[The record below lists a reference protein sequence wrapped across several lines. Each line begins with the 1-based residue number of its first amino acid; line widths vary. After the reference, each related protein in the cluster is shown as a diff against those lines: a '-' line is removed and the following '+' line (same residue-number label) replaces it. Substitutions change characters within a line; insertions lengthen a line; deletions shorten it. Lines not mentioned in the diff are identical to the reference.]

1 MKLRWVILFLS
12 ALIGYQCYALPN
24 PKVLQ
29 FTVDDGLINGNIH
42 QIANDKYGYV
52 WFATENGLVRYD
64 GFNYKIFQSVPNSKS
79 GISHNFVNA
88 IYPENQKSIWLG
100 TMSGVDH
107 YNPMTGVFEHFY
119 FYNSMRNVYMKPGL
133 QVCSVDSICFV
144 RSDDKLLY
152 YCEIGNDTLR
162 PISYKN
168 FQSNSFVTAF
178 DVVSKTLLLVGNKDG
193 QVYTLT
199 KSGTTNML
207 FSMKSNIT
215 CIKALKK
222 GFFVVCAA
230 NGEVKMIDGTTFKE
244 LATYKV
250 DGFDTYINSVAELND
265 SVLALGMRSQG
276 VTELSYRGGIRYNT
290 VRNLVNKNCSSVC
303 QDSFGNLWI
312 GHSYGGITV
321 RLAYSI
327 EYNETTLPKKLDN
340 KKVLA
345 VAKVGDKT
353 YIGTD
358 GDGLCIYDSK
368 TAQCKQYTSKS
379 ALGGNNFD
387 DVVTSLFFD
396 GEYLWIGTYSK
407 GVFALSPQTG
417 NAAFSKQLSAISE
430 KNISTVFVDSQQNV
444 WVGTYES
451 GVFVFNKKLKSFVRH
466 YTGYEGDQYQTIS
479 CNGTTCFYEDT
490 QNSIWLGSYYG
501 ITKITHDG
509 KISIYRY
516 DTFQGMRSSV
526 VSAIT
531 QSKDGMVW
539 FGSLQGMSYYD
550 AKKDT
555 ILALHNVQ
563 TVSNLAVN
571 GIIPQKDSTLIVVT
585 PKLLYLYNPKT
596 NDFQYISTLGS
607 GEFSKNSI
615 CIYDE
620 TLLLG
625 TDKGIKSLVYP
636 IPFEKTSYHPFSLTE
651 VKVQG
656 VSVFSPESK
665 YNLISED
672 GVYYLDLPYY
682 EKDITISFSDFYF
695 DNTRPR
701 DFVYN
706 LKGLSNKKVSLQN
719 DNTVNYVGLQ
729 GGDYVFT
736 VNYLGND
743 QKNQIELHIHIAK
756 AIWERK
762 SFYII
767 LLLIVVGIITFFFV
781 RRMRKAKTMRNML
794 EHQVELRTK
803 DIQQKMKQIE
813 LQNEQ
818 IRLQRDAAMRQRV
831 DVERQ
836 RSGLE
841 KRLSILLEKLQKNDE
856 LIGGLKQKTIT
867 LNKEK
872 LFLKRKV
879 DLFENTITDVVFK
892 MLIPSEKIEYVNPSV
907 VSLTGFESRDF
918 YDSVIL
924 LKDLLTDEYKA
935 NLKLYRN
942 IITEGKMPEVAEFQ
956 ILTRSGNIKT
966 VRQYSRYETNLK
978 GSVIAL
984 ELLLEDITFQ
994 DVTKK
999 NVKVLEQPI
1008 PFVAQKEIVDEPP
1021 VEQYDWSTKT
1031 ILVADA
1037 DDQSFDYVC
1046 ECLAP
1051 THITILRSINGNDV
1065 VQRCKSQAEKIDLIL
1080 MDIQLP
1086 KLNGFE
1092 ATQHIRKFNVH
1103 IPIIAQTLYG
1113 NYEAKIQCFD
1123 AGCSTYISK
1132 PYKNTDLQ
1140 QVILKYIEE

>member
-1 MKLRWVILFLS
+1 MRLRWIILVLS
-12 ALIGYQCYALPN
+12 ALIGYQCYAVPN

-29 FTVDDGLINGNIH
+29 LTVDDGLINGNIH
-42 QIANDKYGYV
+42 QIANDDYGYV

-64 GFNYKIFQSVPNSKS
+64 GFNYKIYQSLPNSKS

-88 IYPENQKSIWLG
+88 IYPENQKSIWIG
-100 TMSGVDH
+100 TMSGVDQ
-107 YNPMTGVFEHFY
+107 YNPMTGIFEHFH
-119 FYNSMRNVYMKPGL
+119 FYNAMRNEHMKPGL
-133 QVCSVDSICFV
+133 QVRSVDSTCFV

-152 YCEIGNDTLR
+152 YCKLGSDTLH
-162 PISYKN
+162 PIKYKN
-168 FQSNSFVTAF
+168 FQSNSFITAF
-178 DVVSKTLLLVGNKDG
+178 DAISGTKLLVGNKDG
-193 QVYTLT
+193 QVYTVT

-207 FSMKSNIT
+207 FSMKSQIT
-215 CIKALKK
+215 CIKALKN
-222 GFFVVCAA
+222 GSFAVCAA
-230 NGEVKMIDGTTFKE
+230 NGEVRIINGTTFKE
-244 LATYKV
+244 IASYKV
-250 DGFDTYINSVAELND
+250 NGFDTYINSVAELND

-276 VTELSYRGGIRYNT
+276 VVELSYLAGVRYN
-290 VRNLVNKNCSSVC
+290 VIRNLVNNNCSSLC

-321 RLAYSI
+321 RLSHSI
-327 EYNETTLPKKLDN
+327 EYNETALPQKLDH

-345 VAKVGDKT
+345 IAKVGDKT

-368 TAQCKQYTSKS
+368 KAQCQQYTSKS
-379 ALGGNNFD
+379 TLGGYSFD

-396 GEYLWIGTYSK
+396 GEFLWIGTYNK
-407 GVFALSPQTG
+407 GVFALSTQTG
-417 NAAFSKQLSAISE
+417 KAAFSKQLSIMPE
-430 KNISTVFVDSQQNV
+430 KNISTIFEDSQQNM
-444 WVGTYES
+444 WLGTYES
-451 GVFVFNKKLKSFVRH
+451 GVLVFNKKSKSFVRH

-479 CNGTTCFYEDT
+479 CNGTTCFYEDA
-490 QNSIWLGSYYG
+490 QKSIWLGSYYG

-509 KISIYRY
+509 KITIYRY

-526 VSAIT
+526 VTAIT
-531 QSKDGMVW
+531 QNKDGKVW

-555 ILALHNVQ
+555 ILALQNVQ
-563 TVSNLAVN
+563 TANTLAVN
-571 GIIPQKDSTLIVVT
+571 GLIPQTDSTMIVVT
-585 PKLLYLYNPKT
+585 PKLLYIYSPKT
-596 NDFQYISTLGS
+596 NDFQFISTLTN

-615 CIYDE
+615 CIFDE

-636 IPFEKTSYHPFSLTE
+636 IPVEKTSYHPFSLTE

-656 VSVFSPESK
+656 ISVFSPESK
-665 YNLISED
+665 YNLMSED

-706 LKGLSNKKVSLQN
+706 LKGLSDKKISLQN

-743 QKNQIELHIHIAK
+743 QKNQIELHIHIEK

-767 LLLIVVGIITFFFV
+767 LLLLVVGIITFFYV
-781 RRMRKAKTMRNML
+781 RRMRKAKTMRDML

-803 DIQQKMKQIE
+803 DIQQKTKQIE

-841 KRLSILLEKLQKNDE
+841 KRLSILFEKIQKNDDLIRE
-856 LIGGLKQKTIT
+856 LKEKTLT

-872 LFLKRKV
+872 LFLKRRV
-879 DLFENTITDVVFK
+879 DLFENTISDVVFK
-892 MLIPSEKIEYVNPSV
+892 MLIPSEKIEYVSPSV
-907 VSLTGFESRDF
+907 VSLTGFESKDF
-918 YDSVIL
+918 YDSAIL
-924 LKDLLTDEYKA
+924 LKDLLTDEYKTG
-935 NLKLYRN
+935 LKSYRT
-942 IITEGKMPEVAEFQ
+942 IIAEGKMPEIAEFQ
-956 ILTRSGNIKT
+956 ILTRSGKIKT

-984 ELLLEDITFQ
+984 EILMQDITFQ
-994 DVTKK
+994 DSPNSNLKTIG
-999 NVKVLEQPI
+999 QQTSI
-1008 PFVAQKEIVDEPP
+1008 VAQKETIDEPP
-1021 VEQYDWSTKT
+1021 AEQYDWSAKT

-1046 ECLAP
+1046 ECLNQ
-1051 THITILRSINGNDV
+1051 THITILRSTNGNDV

-1086 KLNGFE
+1086 KLNGFL
-1092 ATQHIRKFNVH
+1092 ATQHIRKFNEH

-1123 AGCSTYISK
+1123 AGCNTYISK